1 MNEKR
6 GSCAVCGGIGAHGAR
21 MSSVMIEGR
30 TLELCRAH
38 AAAVVASMPAT
49 FTELRALFVGM
60 GTDGASA
67 GQKERRSPLDRRSPE
82 DRRFF
87 PPRPEGRR
95 RSFGRR
101 ASDPRD

>member
-6 GSCAVCGGIGAHGAR
+6 GSCAVCGEIEAHGAR
-21 MSSVMIEGR
+21 MSPVMIEGR

-38 AAAVVASMPAT
+38 AAVVVTSMPAT

-60 GTDGASA
+60 SADGASS
-67 GQKERRSPLDRRSPE
+67 GQKERRSPLDRRSPD